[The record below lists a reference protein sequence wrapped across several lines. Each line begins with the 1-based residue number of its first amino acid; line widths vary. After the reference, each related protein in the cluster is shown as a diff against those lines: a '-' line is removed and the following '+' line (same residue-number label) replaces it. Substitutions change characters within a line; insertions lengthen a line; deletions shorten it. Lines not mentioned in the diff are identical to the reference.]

1 MIGREWLFPSFLRR
15 FSDAAAYNEDTSNV
29 FEGTNDPKKVIE
41 VSRSENGKTHY
52 KDEEDSDAEMG
63 DIEVKANT
71 KANSLTNVAQ
81 ISKVAVKAEQ
91 VPMEIPRAAKKG
103 KSSLAIAA
111 AATSIMFSMPANQV
125 RYFHKRYEPVY
136 FKFLKIL
143 IIT

>member
-125 RYFHKRYEPVY
+125 RYSH
-136 FKFLKIL
+136 
-143 IIT
+143 

>member
-29 FEGTNDPKKVIE
+29 YEDTNDPKKVIE
-41 VSRSENGKTHY
+41 VSRSENGKMHY
-52 KDEEDSDAEMG
+52 KDEDDSDVEMG

-81 ISKVAVKAEQ
+81 ISKVAVKADQ

-125 RYFHKRYEPVY
+125 RHSY
-136 FKFLKIL
+136 
-143 IIT
+143 

>member
-29 FEGTNDPKKVIE
+29 YVDTNDPKKVIE
-41 VSRSENGKTHY
+41 VSRSENGKMHY
-52 KDEEDSDAEMG
+52 KDEDDSDVEMG

-81 ISKVAVKAEQ
+81 ISKVAVKADQ

-125 RYFHKRYEPVY
+125 RYSY
-136 FKFLKIL
+136 
-143 IIT
+143 